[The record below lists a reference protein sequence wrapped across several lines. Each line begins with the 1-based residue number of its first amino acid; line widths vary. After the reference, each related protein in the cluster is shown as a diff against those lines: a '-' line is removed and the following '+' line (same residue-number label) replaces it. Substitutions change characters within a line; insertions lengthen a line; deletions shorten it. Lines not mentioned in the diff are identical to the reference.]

1 MIIRL
6 TVAYRIKSIFQYWTL
21 IGLACSLLFFF
32 WEIRGEWFRAISP
45 ADQFQIELQESF
57 DQETQR
63 LFEESD
69 QWLHKANAE
78 WPTTNHLNTE
88 YRIYRND
95 SLLYYSNGIAFPSV
109 QKIKNWRKERVPF
122 LYTDHHSAYAAVCV
136 GNDTLSFLALLPLK
150 IHYPIR
156 NRYLQ
161 NYLFMGNPNKWTSDE
176 LLFNPAHLKIETEPE
191 TGKIIRLKYDF
202 SDYSLAALPGRS
214 RVLPWFYL
222 ICTFFILW
230 LIPALFRWLKSV
242 FAVALILSVFLLL
255 LRGTLLMSGFPG
267 SWVPSL
273 LFSPRILAINEWN
286 PSPADLFLNLV
297 CLVLAFS
304 LWLRVVSTTF
314 FRKFTILFPGV
325 LLLGGSLTGAFF
337 FHTIAQM
344 AENSQ
349 SILNPE
355 KYYSFQLGEWLFFAS
370 AALALSISWLFFYYV
385 GSWYRQLKN
394 LPKIKNYLIT
404 ASLVLVALA
413 WLPENPVKPLL
424 WVTWCGLSMLAF
436 LQGIRFRLPWKFRL
450 SFLDWVIMLLAMAW
464 VLESSIAVLYRE
476 KQDLELIRLSAR
488 FSESRDP
495 LAEYLYEVT
504 VARIQTDQ
512 ELVRKPGR
520 SGVGSRSLVSILLDD
535 YFLPEFKGYSPRLF
549 LYNQYGMRLDESMD
563 YSPLINP
570 WRPDPTLLV
579 EGRPDM
585 NLYLVPYSESE
596 MIDKVYVGRFEFFL
610 PVYGRILGI
619 VELYPK
625 SASSSQ
631 IYPRLMLD
639 ENVPLQ
645 SLPEGFDFA
654 VYLNDKLIRHA
665 GSFDFPLVKPTIDP
679 SLMPVAEEGLVRLV
693 RNPTSGKTIILQTY
707 SRTGVDRLIST
718 SVLFF
723 FLGVLFLLFRI
734 PDFVKDIPRM
744 QMQIG
749 NLLFV
754 QKIRL
759 LLIAFSLIP
768 FLGILF
774 VFRPFIQRSFE
785 SDTREN
791 IQKEISQISESITQ
805 EARVWLRDPGDRSK
819 EELKNILVKAREFY
833 GVDMSL
839 YSPKGELIATT
850 QPRVFELGLA
860 STRMPFEAYMELVRH
875 FSPRTIQAEK
885 TGSLTYWSAYHQI
898 SGPDQMPV
906 AWLNIPYLSQQE
918 VLDTRI
924 RNFVSTLIQLYLLV
938 LIVLGFLSLTF
949 SRLLTRPLI
958 LLRQRM
964 EKIRLGGTYEPIRY
978 SSGDE
983 IGDIIRSYNQML
995 VRLKESEDS
1004 LAKTQRESA
1013 WREMARQVAHEIKN
1027 PLTPMKLNIQHLI
1040 RAWNNKDEN
1049 WNNLFSRVT
1058 KSLLSQIESLAEI
1071 AGAFS
1076 SFASMP
1082 KPMMEKID
1090 VREVVQNTI
1099 ALYEQVAEV
1108 EVSYEFPDQSM
1119 RIDADRDQ
1127 LARAIQN
1134 LVKNALQAIESP
1146 PGFVKI
1152 WTRQQGS
1159 TVQIFIQDSGSGIP
1173 EDIQS
1178 KVFQPNFSTKNSGMG
1193 LGLAMVKRI
1202 VESFS
1207 GTIRFETKVGEG
1219 TTFILEF
1226 PLALETE

>member
-1 MIIRL
+1 MNLLFPVIR
-6 TVAYRIKSIFQYWTL
+6 RFKSLFQHWTL
-21 IGLACSLLFFF
+21 IGLVGSLLFFF
-32 WEIRGEWFRAISP
+32 WEMRGEWFRAISP
-45 ADQFQIELQESF
+45 AEQFQIELQEGF
-57 DQETQR
+57 EQDIEG
-63 LFEESD
+63 LFKLSED
-69 QWLHKANAE
+69 WLKKENTD
-78 WPTTNHLNTE
+78 WPAPDKPNTE
-88 YRIYRND
+88 IRIYRND
-95 SLLYYSNGIAFPSV
+95 SLLYYSNGLAFPSV
-109 QKIKNWRKERVPF
+109 QKIKNWRKEKSAF
-122 LYTDHHSAYAAVCV
+122 LYTDHHSSYAAISV
-136 GNDTLSFLALLPLK
+136 GNDTLTILALLPLK

-161 NYLFMGNPNKWTSDE
+161 NFIYMGNPEKWKSDE
-176 LLFNPAHLKIETEPE
+176 LLFNPAHLNIETEPE
-191 TGKIIRLKYDF
+191 TGKILRLNYAF
-202 SDYSLAALPGRS
+202 SDPDLAALPGRS
-214 RVLPWFYL
+214 GALPWFYL
-222 ICTFFILW
+222 SCAFFVIW

-242 FAVALILSVFLLL
+242 FWVALILSVFLLL
-255 LRGTLLMSGFPG
+255 LRGSLLMSGFPG

-286 PSPADLFLNLV
+286 PSPADLFLNLL

-304 LWLRVVSTTF
+304 YWLRVIPSTF
-314 FRKFTILFPGV
+314 FRKSRMLLPGFI
-325 LLLGGSLTGAFF
+325 LLGGALTGAFF
-337 FHTIAQM
+337 FHTLELM

-349 SILNPE
+349 TILNPE
-355 KYYSFQLGEWLFFAS
+355 KFYSFQMGEWLFFAS
-370 AALALSISWLFFYYV
+370 AALALSLSWLFFYYA

-394 LPKIKNYLIT
+394 LPGLPDYMLI
-404 ASLVLVALA
+404 ASVILVALA

-450 SFLDWVIMLLAMAW
+450 SFLDWVMMLLAMAW

-476 KQDLELIRLSAR
+476 KQDIKLIRLSAR

-520 SGVGSRSLVSILLDD
+520 SGEGSRSLVSILLED

-549 LYNQYGMRLDESMD
+549 LYNQYGMRLDESME

-570 WRPDPTLLV
+570 WRPDPALLV

-585 NLYLVPYSESE
+585 NLYLVPYNESE
-596 MIDKVYVGRFEFFL
+596 LIDKVYVGRFEFFL

-619 VELYPK
+619 IELYPK

-654 VYLNDKLIRHA
+654 VYFNDKLIRHA
-665 GSFDFPLVKPTIDP
+665 GTFDFPMVRPSAEA
-679 SLMPVAEEGLVRLV
+679 SLMPIAEEGLVRLV
-693 RNPTSGKTIILQTY
+693 RNPTNGKTVILQTY
-707 SRTGVDRLIST
+707 SRSGVDRLISA

-734 PDFVKDIPRM
+734 PDFIRDIPRM
-744 QMQIG
+744 QLQIG

-774 VFRPFIQRSFE
+774 VFRPFIQKSFE

-791 IQKEISQISESITQ
+791 IQKEITQVSESITP
-805 EARVWLRDPGDRSK
+805 EARVWLRDSEDRSK
-819 EELKNILVKAREFY
+819 EELKNVLVKAREFY
-833 GVDMSL
+833 GADMSL
-839 YSPKGELIATT
+839 YSLNGELIATT

-860 STRMPFEAYMELVRH
+860 STRMPFDAYLELARH

-898 SGPDQMPV
+898 SGADQMPI

-995 VRLKESEDS
+995 VRLRESEDS

-1013 WREMARQVAHEIKN
+1013 WKEMARQVAHEIKN

-1040 RAWNNKDEN
+1040 RAWNNKDEG
-1049 WNNLFSRVT
+1049 WEQLFSRVT

-1082 KPMMEKID
+1082 KPMLEIVD
-1090 VREVVQNTI
+1090 IREVIQNTV
-1099 ALYEQVAEV
+1099 ALYEPVAE
-1108 EVSYEFPDQSM
+1108 
-1119 RIDADRDQ
+1119 ADVTCDLPEHPLLISADKDQ
-1127 LARAIQN
+1127 LSRAIQN
-1134 LVKNALQAIESP
+1134 LVKNALQAIESS

-1152 WTRQQGS
+1152 SATQSHSLVRII
-1159 TVQIFIQDSGSGIP
+1159 VQDSGSGIP
-1173 EDIQS
+1173 EEIQS
-1178 KVFQPNFSTKNSGMG
+1178 KVFQPNFSTKTSGMG

-1207 GTIRFETKVGEG
+1207 GTLRFETKVGEG

-1226 PLALETE
+1226 PLAIERE